1 MQRTSERSPRLI
13 DTVFSDCIGYFV
25 CDLSKDLMLK
35 GLYAKGPDGFT
46 VLSRD
51 ISGTSYSEY
60 VKSYVVRHKVSD
72 AASVCA
78 FAASDRLIGEFKE
91 GRHKTIKHIHALD
104 AEGNDQ
110 YFEVT
115 FCMYEEAG
123 DINSIVALKDETS
136 AVISEKDNDFK
147 DIIINSLAVDFG
159 LISYINL
166 DTDVAMTVRV
176 NDVFVNYRSLSE
188 NKSFTERIKIFAK
201 NYVFIGD
208 REKFIFRLSK
218 ESIIQELSLGDI
230 YVFTYR
236 ASIEG
241 SVKYYQVKIIKNYS
255 ESNEHTVIFGI
266 RNIDEEMRHELEQ
279 RNTIE
284 GMLRK
289 ARIDQIEMDEKDHER
304 VRREEELR
312 RNHQIIE
319 ILASEYSSVYY
330 VDLTTDKL
338 TTYSMNDDFERDL
351 GGIFRRG
358 IRYSDAYELY
368 VNKYIYEDDREMM
381 RASGSISNIISNLT
395 DQKSYTVNF
404 RSSNDG
410 NPQYCEMKFVKVGND
425 RIPKA
430 VALAFANKDLEIRR
444 ENERQLQLEEAKARA
459 EAANKAKSSFL
470 FNMSHDIRT
479 PMNAIM
485 GFAGMAL
492 KYIDDKDKT
501 RECLEK
507 IDLSGKHLVALINDV
522 LDMARIES
530 GKVTIEENSLNMET
544 LADSILAIVRENA
557 EANGLTIVKKFKG
570 LKNANVY
577 ADGLRI
583 SQVLINVIGNSIKY
597 TKPGGTI
604 VFSINKTI
612 SMKPGYTSFEMKVS
626 DNGIGMSKEF
636 IDHVFES
643 FSREKSSTVSGI
655 QGSGLGMAITQ
666 ELVRMMNG
674 TITIDSELN
683 VGTNVT
689 MRFSFR
695 NSNDMPDSVVESDEL
710 DTVSLK
716 GVKILLVE
724 DNELNREIAK
734 DILESEEIIV
744 HEAEDGSVAVKKVL
758 ENRKNPYD
766 IILMDIQMPYMDG
779 YKATSE
785 IRNLPYKK
793 LKNIP
798 IIAMTANA
806 FEEDKQRALSSG
818 MNDHLTKPINNSE
831 LIRTL
836 IKYTQNKKKSGS

>member
-1 MQRTSERSPRLI
+1 M
-13 DTVFSDCIGYFV
+13 GYI
-25 CDLSKDLMLK
+25 
-35 GLYAKGPDGFT
+35 
-46 VLSRD
+46 R
-51 ISGTSYSEY
+51 
-60 VKSYVVRHKVSD
+60 SYVTRHRVYD
-72 AASVCA
+72 AAETVD
-78 FAASDRLIGEFKE
+78 FAKPDRLISEF
-91 GRHKTIKHIHALD
+91 GSGNHKVRKKIHALD
-104 AEGNDQ
+104 SDEKDQ

-115 FCMYEEAG
+115 FYMYEEN
-123 DINSIVALKDETS
+123 DEINAIVTLKDETK
-136 AVISEKDNDFK
+136 AVISEKANDFK

-166 DTDVAMTVRV
+166 DTDIATTVRV
-176 NDVFVNYRSLSE
+176 NDTFSNYISLS
-188 NKSFTERIKIFAK
+188 NNLGFAERVDVFAQ
-201 NYVFIGD
+201 NYVFVGD
-208 REKFIFRLSK
+208 REKFRFRLSK
-218 ESIIQELSLGDI
+218 ESIISELSLGNI
-230 YVFTYR
+230 FVFTYR

-255 ESNEHTVIFGI
+255 DSNEHIVICGI

-289 ARIDQIEMDEKDHER
+289 ARIDQLELDEKDHER

-330 VDLTTDKL
+330 VDLITDKL
-338 TTYSMNDDFERDL
+338 TTYSMNDDLERDL

-368 VNKYIYEDDREMM
+368 VTKYIYEDDKKMM

-430 VALAFANKDLEIRR
+430 VALAFANKDIEIRR

-485 GFAGMAL
+485 GFANMAL
-492 KYIDDKDKT
+492 KYIDDKEKT
-501 RECLEK
+501 KECLDK
-507 IDLSGKHLVALINDV
+507 IDISGKHLVALINDV

-530 GKVTIEENSLNMET
+530 GKVTIEENSVNMEK
-544 LADSILAIVRENA
+544 LADSILSIVRENA
-557 EANGLTIVKKFKG
+557 ENNGLKLIKKFKG

-583 SQVLINVIGNSIKY
+583 SQILINVIGNSIKY

-604 VFSINKTI
+604 IFAINKVM

-626 DNGIGMSKEF
+626 DNGIGMSKDFVE
-636 IDHVFES
+636 HVFES

-689 MRFSFR
+689 IRFSFR
-695 NSNDMPDSVVESDEL
+695 NSTDQPEKIDEAEETESI
-710 DTVSLK
+710 SLEGLK
-716 GVKILLVE
+716 VLLVE

-734 DILESEEIIV
+734 DILESEGITV
-744 HEAEDGSVAVKKVL
+744 HEAEDGSVAVSKVIENKKV
-758 ENRKNPYD
+758 PYD
-766 IILMDIQMPYMDG
+766 VILMDIQMPYMDG
-779 YKATSE
+779 YKATAE
-785 IRNLPYKK
+785 IRHLPYKK
-793 LKNIP
+793 IKDIP

-806 FEEDKQRALSSG
+806 FEEDKKRALSSG
-818 MNDHLTKPINNSE
+818 MNDHLTKPINNNE

-836 IKYTQNKKKSGS
+836 AKYTKKK

>member
-1 MQRTSERSPRLI
+1 MV
-13 DTVFSDCIGYFV
+13 D
-25 CDLSKDLMLK
+25 
-35 GLYAKGPDGFT
+35 GLYAKRTDGFNGI
-46 VLSRD
+46 SRD
-51 ISGTSYSEY
+51 LSGTSFLEYIRSFIRRHEVKDSE
-60 VKSYVVRHKVSD
+60 SVVE
-72 AASVCA
+72 
-78 FAASDRLIGEFKE
+78 FAQPERLISVYQSGKA
-91 GRHKTIKHIHALD
+91 KTVKHIHAFD
-104 AEGNDQ
+104 PEKKDQ

-115 FCMYEEAG
+115 FCMYEDSG
-123 DINSIVALKDETS
+123 DIMSIVALKDETS

-147 DIIINSLAVDFG
+147 DIIINSLSVDFG
-159 LISYINL
+159 LVSYINL
-166 DTDVAMTVRV
+166 DTDVALTIRA
-176 NDVFVNYRSLSE
+176 NEQFKEYKKQSENLSFKDRIKLFSDNFVFV
-188 NKSFTERIKIFAK
+188 A
-201 NYVFIGD
+201 D
-208 REKFIFRLSK
+208 REKFMFRLSK
-218 ESIIQELSLGDI
+218 ETIISELSLGSI

-241 SVKYYQVKIIKNYS
+241 SVKYYQIKIIKNYS
-255 ESNEHTVIFGI
+255 EANDHIVICGI

-289 ARIDQIEMDEKDHER
+289 AKIDQLEMDEKDHER

-330 VDLTTDKL
+330 VDLITDKL
-338 TTYSMNDDFERDL
+338 TTYSMNDDFERDF

-368 VNKYIYEDDREMM
+368 VSKYIYDDDKDMM
-381 RASGSISNIISNLT
+381 REAGSISNIISNLT

-430 VALAFANKDLEIRR
+430 VALAFANKDIEIRR
-444 ENERQLQLEEAKARA
+444 ENERQLQLEEAKAKA

-485 GFAGMAL
+485 GFANMAL
-492 KYIDDKDKT
+492 KYIDDKTKAT
-501 RECLEK
+501 ECLEK
-507 IDLSGKHLVALINDV
+507 INISGKHLVALINDV

-530 GKVTIEENSLNMET
+530 GKVTIEENSVNMEI
-544 LADSILAIVRENA
+544 LADSILSIVRENA
-557 EANGLTIVKKFKG
+557 ENNGLKLVKKFKG
-570 LKNANVY
+570 LKGSNVY
-577 ADGLRI
+577 ADSLRL

-604 VFSINKTI
+604 IFSITKVA
-612 SMKPGYTSFEMKVS
+612 SMKPGYSSFAMKVS

-636 IDHVFES
+636 VDHVFES
-643 FSREKSSTVSGI
+643 FSREKTSTVSGI
-655 QGSGLGMAITQ
+655 QGTGLGMSITQ
-666 ELVRMMNG
+666 ELVKMMNG
-674 TITIDSELN
+674 TITIESELN

-695 NSNDMPDSVVESDEL
+695 NSEDIPLKIDNDNDIEK
-710 DTVSLK
+710 VSLK
-716 GVKILLVE
+716 GLKVLLVE

-734 DILESEEIIV
+734 DILESEGIIV
-744 HEAEDGSVAVKKVL
+744 HEAEDGSVAVSRVI
-758 ENRKNPYD
+758 ESKNSPYD
-766 IILMDIQMPYMDG
+766 VILMDIQMPYMDG
-779 YKATSE
+779 YKATAE
-785 IRNLPYKK
+785 IRHLPYKK
-793 LKNIP
+793 IRNIP

-806 FEEDKQRALSSG
+806 FEEDKKRAINSG
-818 MNDHLTKPINNSE
+818 MNDHLTKPINNKE
-831 LIRTL
+831 LIRAL
-836 IKYTQNKKKSGS
+836 VKYIKKD

>member
-1 MQRTSERSPRLI
+1 MVE
-13 DTVFSDCIGYFV
+13 
-25 CDLSKDLMLK
+25 
-35 GLYAKGPDGFT
+35 GLYAKSPDGFT
-46 VLSRD
+46 GLSRD
-51 ISGTSYSEY
+51 ISGTSFFEY
-60 VKSYVVRHKVSD
+60 INSFVDRHKVSEKE
-72 AASVCA
+72 SVIA
-78 FAASDRLIGEFKE
+78 FAKPERLICDYNDGKA
-91 GRHKTIKHIHALD
+91 KTKKHIHAID
-104 AEGNDQ
+104 NQGKDQ

-115 FCMYEEAG
+115 VCMYEENDEILA
-123 DINSIVALKDETS
+123 IVALKDETS

-147 DIIINSLAVDFG
+147 DIIINSLSVDFV
-159 LISYINL
+159 LVSYINL
-166 DTDVAMTVRV
+166 DTDEVMTIRV
-176 NDVFVNYRSLSE
+176 NEFFKDYKNKAENLGFAERIELFSE
-188 NKSFTERIKIFAK
+188 NF
-201 NYVFIGD
+201 VFGGD
-208 REKFIFRLSK
+208 KEKFVFKLSK
-218 ESIIQELSLGDI
+218 DTIISELSLNSV

-236 ASIEG
+236 ASIDG

-255 ESNEHTVIFGI
+255 ETNEHIVICGI

-289 ARIDQIEMDEKDHER
+289 ARIDQLEMDEKDHER
-304 VRREEELR
+304 VRREEELQ

-330 VDLTTDKL
+330 VDLITDKL

-368 VNKYIYEDDREMM
+368 VTKYIYEDDKKMM

-444 ENERQLQLEEAKARA
+444 ENERQLQLEEAKAKA

-485 GFAGMAL
+485 GFANMAL
-492 KYIDDKDKT
+492 KYIDDKDKAS
-501 RECLEK
+501 ECLEK
-507 IDLSGKHLVALINDV
+507 INISGKHLVALINDV

-530 GKVTIEENSLNMET
+530 GKVTIEENSVNMEA

-557 EANGLTIVKKFKG
+557 ENNGLKIVKKFKG
-570 LKNANVY
+570 LKNSNVY
-577 ADGLRI
+577 ADSLRL

-597 TKPGGTI
+597 TKPGGMI
-604 VFSINKTI
+604 IFAINKVA
-612 SMKPGYTSFEMKVS
+612 SMKPGYSSFEMKVS

-636 IDHVFES
+636 VDHVFES

-655 QGSGLGMAITQ
+655 QGTGLGMAITQ

-674 TITIDSELN
+674 TIRVDSELN
-683 VGTNVT
+683 VGTNVI

-695 NSNDMPDSVVESDEL
+695 NSNDTPDNIEEDEEIDSVV
-710 DTVSLK
+710 LK
-716 GVKILLVE
+716 GLKVLLVE

-734 DILESEEIIV
+734 DILESEGITV
-744 HEAEDGSVAVKKVL
+744 HEAEDGSVAVSKVI
-758 ENRKNPYD
+758 ENKKNPYD
-766 IILMDIQMPYMDG
+766 VILMDIQMPYMDG
-779 YKATSE
+779 YKATTE
-785 IRNLPYKK
+785 IRHLPNPKIRD
-793 LKNIP
+793 IP

-806 FEEDKQRALSSG
+806 FEEDKQRAISSG
-818 MNDHLTKPINNSE
+818 MNDHLTKPINNNE
-831 LIRTL
+831 LIRAL
-836 IKYTQNKKKSGS
+836 AKYTKNKSSE

>member
-1 MQRTSERSPRLI
+1 MRHGVVEGEKYKSLVIKEKLI
-13 DTVFSDCIGYFV
+13 SDFLTGC
-25 CDLSKDLMLK
+25 
-35 GLYAKGPDGFT
+35 
-46 VLSRD
+46 R
-51 ISGTSYSEY
+51 
-60 VKSYVVRHKVSD
+60 
-72 AASVCA
+72 
-78 FAASDRLIGEFKE
+78 
-91 GRHKTIKHIHALD
+91 KTTIHIQTDEQGVIH
-104 AEGNDQ
+104 
-110 YFEVT
+110 YYEVA
-115 FCMYEEAG
+115 FCMYKDHEN
-123 DINSIVALKDETS
+123 DIMCVVALKDETGAIS
-136 AVISEKDNDFK
+136 AAKGSEFK
-147 DIIINSLAVDFG
+147 DVIISSLAVDFG
-159 LISYINL
+159 LISYIDL
-166 DTDVAMTVRV
+166 DTSKAVTVRV
-176 NDVFVNYRSLSE
+176 NDVFADYPSIADDLSFE
-188 NKSFTERIKIFAK
+188 ERIKLFADK
-201 NYVFIGD
+201 YVFVAD
-208 REKFIFRLSK
+208 REKFKFKLSA
-218 ESIIQELSLGDI
+218 ETIISELSLNDI
-230 YVFTYR
+230 YILTYR
-236 ASIEG
+236 ASING
-241 SVKYYQVKIIKNYS
+241 SVKYYQVKIIKNYGV
-255 ESNEHTVIFGI
+255 NDEHIVICGI

-330 VDLTTDKL
+330 VDLITDKL
-338 TTYSMNDDFERDL
+338 TTYSMNDDLERDL

-368 VNKYIYEDDREMM
+368 VSKYIYEDDIEMM
-381 RASGSISNIISNLT
+381 RDSGSISNIITNLT

-404 RSSNDG
+404 RAINDG

-425 RIPKA
+425 RVPKA
-430 VALAFANKDLEIRR
+430 VALAFANKDQEIRR

-485 GFAGMAL
+485 GFANMAL
-492 KYIDDKDKT
+492 KDIDDKDKAK
-501 RECLEK
+501 ECLEK
-507 IDLSGKHLVALINDV
+507 IDISGKHLVALINDV

-530 GKVTIEENSLNMET
+530 GKVTIEENSVNMEN
-544 LADSILAIVRENA
+544 LAESILAIVRENA
-557 EANGLTIVKKFKG
+557 ENNGLTLITKFKG
-570 LKNANVY
+570 LKNSNVY

-583 SQVLINVIGNSIKY
+583 SQILINVIGNSIKY

-604 VFSINKTI
+604 TFSINKVI
-612 SMKPGYTSFEMKVS
+612 SMKAGYTSFVMKVS
-626 DNGIGMSKEF
+626 DNGIGMSKDF
-636 IDHVFES
+636 VDHVFES

-683 VGTNVT
+683 VGTTVT

-695 NSNDMPDSVVESDEL
+695 NSTDAPENRDEKEEIEKI
-710 DTVSLK
+710 SLNGLK
-716 GVKILLVE
+716 VLLVE

-734 DILESEEIIV
+734 DILESEGIIV
-744 HEAEDGSVAVKKVL
+744 HEAEDGSVAVSKVI
-758 ENRKNPYD
+758 ENKNDPYD

-785 IRNLPYKK
+785 IRHLPNKK
-793 LKNIP
+793 LRSIP

-806 FEEDKQRALSSG
+806 FEEDKQRAINSG
-818 MNDHLTKPINNSE
+818 MNDHLTKPINNNE
-831 LIRTL
+831 LIHTL
-836 IKYTQNKKKSGS
+836 IKYKKVNKS

>member
-1 MQRTSERSPRLI
+1 MTKISERSPGLI

-25 CDLSKDLMLK
+25 CDLTKDLMVE

-46 VLSRD
+46 IITRD
-51 ISGTSYSEY
+51 VSGTSYTGYIE
-60 VKSYVVRHKVSD
+60 SYLERHKVSD
-72 AASVCA
+72 SESVAA
-78 FAASDRLIGEFKE
+78 FASPERLRKEFSE
-91 GRHKTIKHIHALD
+91 GRHKTVKHIHAID
-104 AEGNDQ
+104 IDGNDQ

-115 FCMYEEAG
+115 FCMYEEQGNVCA
-123 DINSIVALKDETS
+123 IVALKDETS
-136 AVISEKDNDFK
+136 TVITEKDNDFK
-147 DIIINSLAVDFG
+147 DIIISSLSVDFG
-159 LISYINL
+159 LVSYVNL
-166 DTDVAMTVRV
+166 DTEESMTVRANDIFHDYRIRTERV
-176 NDVFVNYRSLSE
+176 N
-188 NKSFTERIKIFAK
+188 FTERVRIFAEMC
-201 NYVFIGD
+201 VFAGD
-208 REKFIFRLSK
+208 REKFIFRLGK
-218 ESIIQELSLGDI
+218 ETIISELSLGPI
-230 YVFTYR
+230 YVFTFR

-241 SVKYYQVKIIKNYS
+241 SVKYYQVKIIRNYS
-255 ESNEHTVIFGI
+255 ESNDHIVTCGV

-289 ARIDQIEMDEKDHER
+289 ARIDQLEMDEKDHER

-319 ILASEYSSVYY
+319 ILASEYSSVYF

-368 VNKYIYEDDREMM
+368 ITKYIYEDDKEMM
-381 RASGSISNIISNLT
+381 RASGSISNIISKLT
-395 DQKSYTVNF
+395 DQKSFTVNF
-404 RSSNDG
+404 RSSNYG

-425 RIPKA
+425 RVPKA

-459 EAANKAKSSFL
+459 EAANNAKSSFL

-485 GFAGMAL
+485 GFASMAL
-492 KYIDDKDKT
+492 KYIDDKEKT
-501 RECLEK
+501 KECLDK
-507 IDLSGKHLVALINDV
+507 INISGKHLVALINDV

-530 GKVTIEENSLNMET
+530 GKVTIEENSVSMEK
-544 LADSILAIVRENA
+544 LADSILSIVRENA
-557 EANGLTIVKKFKG
+557 ENNGLKLIKKFRG
-570 LKNANVY
+570 LKNTNVY

-604 VFSINKTI
+604 VFSINKVL
-612 SMKPGYTSFEMKVS
+612 SMKPGYTSFVMKVS
-626 DNGIGMSKEF
+626 DNGIGMSKDF
-636 IDHVFES
+636 IEHVFES
-643 FSREKSSTVSGI
+643 FSREKSTTVSGI
-655 QGSGLGMAITQ
+655 QGTGLGMAITQ
-666 ELVRMMNG
+666 ELVKMMNG

-683 VGTNVT
+683 VGTTVT

-695 NSNDMPDSVVESDEL
+695 NSEAIPEKLVKEEEIDKN
-710 DTVSLK
+710 SLK
-716 GVKILLVE
+716 GLKVLLVE

-734 DILESEEIIV
+734 DILDSEGIIV
-744 HEAEDGSVAVKKVL
+744 HEAEDGSVAVSKVI
-758 ENRKNPYD
+758 ENKKNPYD
-766 IILMDIQMPYMDG
+766 VILMDIQMPYMDG

-785 IRNLPYKK
+785 IRHLSNKK

-806 FEEDKQRALSSG
+806 FEEDKQRAIACG

-836 IKYTQNKKKSGS
+836 LKYTKS

>member
-1 MQRTSERSPRLI
+1 MTKISERSPGLI

-25 CDLSKDLMLK
+25 CDLTKDLMVE

-46 VLSRD
+46 IITRD
-51 ISGTSYSEY
+51 VSGTSYTGY
-60 VKSYVVRHKVSD
+60 IDSYLERHKVSD
-72 AASVCA
+72 SESVAA
-78 FAASDRLIGEFKE
+78 FAAPERLRKEFSE
-91 GRHKTIKHIHALD
+91 GRHKTVKHIHAID
-104 AEGNDQ
+104 IDCNDQ

-115 FCMYEEAG
+115 FCMYEEQGNVCA
-123 DINSIVALKDETS
+123 IVALKDETS
-136 AVISEKDNDFK
+136 TVITEKANDFK
-147 DIIINSLAVDFG
+147 DIIISSLSVDFG
-159 LISYINL
+159 LVSYVNL
-166 DTDVAMTVRV
+166 DTEESMTVRA
-176 NDVFVNYRSLSE
+176 NDIFHDYRIRTE
-188 NKSFTERIKIFAK
+188 RVSFTERVRIFAEMC
-201 NYVFIGD
+201 VFAGD
-208 REKFIFRLSK
+208 REKFIFRLGK
-218 ESIIQELSLGDI
+218 ETIISELSLGPI
-230 YVFTYR
+230 YVFTFR

-241 SVKYYQVKIIKNYS
+241 SVKYYQVKIIRNYS
-255 ESNEHTVIFGI
+255 ETNDHIVTCGV

-289 ARIDQIEMDEKDHER
+289 ARIDQLEMDEKDHER

-319 ILASEYSSVYY
+319 ILASEYSSVYF

-368 VNKYIYEDDREMM
+368 ITKYIYEDDKEMM
-381 RASGSISNIISNLT
+381 RASGSISNIISKLT
-395 DQKSYTVNF
+395 DQKSFTVNF
-404 RSSNDG
+404 RSSNYG

-425 RIPKA
+425 RVPKA

-459 EAANKAKSSFL
+459 EAANNAKSSFL

-485 GFAGMAL
+485 GFASMAL
-492 KYIDDKDKT
+492 KYIDDKEKT
-501 RECLEK
+501 KECLDK
-507 IDLSGKHLVALINDV
+507 INISGKHLVALINDV

-530 GKVTIEENSLNMET
+530 GKVTIEENSVSMEK
-544 LADSILAIVRENA
+544 LADSILSIVRENA
-557 EANGLTIVKKFKG
+557 ENNGLNLIKKFRG
-570 LKNANVY
+570 LKNTNVY

-604 VFSINKTI
+604 VFSINKVL
-612 SMKPGYTSFEMKVS
+612 SMKPGYTSFVMKVS
-626 DNGIGMSKEF
+626 DNGIGMSKDF
-636 IDHVFES
+636 IEHVFES
-643 FSREKSSTVSGI
+643 FSREKSTTVSGI
-655 QGSGLGMAITQ
+655 QGTGLGMAITQ
-666 ELVRMMNG
+666 ELVKMMNG

-683 VGTNVT
+683 VGTTVT

-695 NSNDMPDSVVESDEL
+695 NSEAIPEKLVKEEEIDKN
-710 DTVSLK
+710 SLK
-716 GVKILLVE
+716 GLKVLLVE

-734 DILESEEIIV
+734 DILDSEGIIV
-744 HEAEDGSVAVKKVL
+744 HEAEDGSVAVSKVI
-758 ENRKNPYD
+758 ENKKNPYD
-766 IILMDIQMPYMDG
+766 VILMDIQMPYMDG

-785 IRNLPYKK
+785 IRHLSNKK

-806 FEEDKQRALSSG
+806 FEEDKQRAIACG

-836 IKYTQNKKKSGS
+836 LKYTKS